1 LLVEAARTGKIVNVK
16 KAQFLSATDMQYPAG
31 KILECENTQIMLTER
46 GTIMSPGNLVVDFRN
61 IPEMKKLGYPVVMDC
76 THAVQ
81 KPSTGTTTGGNREYV
96 RPIALAAKAFGA
108 NGYFLEV
115 HPEPDK
121 GLSDAPNMYP
131 LDKLENLILELI

>member
-1 LLVEAARTGKIVNVK
+1 
-16 KAQFLSATDMQYPAG
+16 MQYPAG

-81 KPSTGTTTGGNREYV
+81 
-96 RPIALAAKAFGA
+96 
-108 NGYFLEV
+108 
-115 HPEPDK
+115 
-121 GLSDAPNMYP
+121 
-131 LDKLENLILELI
+131 